1 MAATIL
7 SARGLSVDYVRPKHS
22 THAVRAFDLDIAEGE
37 VVGLVGESGTG
48 KSSAALALMNLV
60 RAPGVITGGS
70 VQFGDH
76 DLITLD
82 ERRLQ
87 TIRGNDI
94 SLILQN
100 PRSALNPMLRVG
112 VQIADVIRAHGTK
125 DPKVARARAL
135 EMLRLVGINDA
146 ERRMDAYPHELSGGM
161 AQRVLIATALS
172 CTPKLLIADEP
183 TSGLDVTIQ
192 AQILDDLAR
201 GVSETG
207 SAALIVTQDLGVVA
221 NYCDRIVVM
230 YAGQVVEQ
238 APVQDFF
245 DQQAHPASR
254 ALVSASLKAVGDRL
268 MPDREGTEDVAG
280 CLLHPRCPWNDG
292 DVCEKQPQTL
302 LNVGTDRIARC
313 HRWEQVIDSPR
324 VEVAVGGGTV
334 DE

>member
-7 SARGLSVDYVRPKHS
+7 SARDLSVDYVRPRHI
-22 THAVRAFDLDIAEGE
+22 THAVRNFEIDIAEGE

-60 RAPGVITGGS
+60 RAPGVIASGS

-76 DLITLD
+76 DLVTLD

-87 TIRGNDI
+87 AIRGNDI

-125 DPKVARARAL
+125 DPKAARARAL

-146 ERRMDAYPHELSGGM
+146 QRRLDAYPHELSGGM

-201 GVSETG
+201 GVRETG

-245 DQQAHPASR
+245 EHQAHPASR

-268 MPDREGTEDVAG
+268 ITDPDGNDDVAG
-280 CLLHPRCPWNDG
+280 CLLHPRCPWSDG

-302 LNVGTDRIARC
+302 LYVAPDRLARC
-313 HRWEQVIDSPR
+313 HRWAQIIDSPR
-324 VEVAVGGGTV
+324 VQVAVGGGLV